1 MTIFPET
8 PAIIG
13 RVCFHA
19 GNQVISRVMDMTK
32 KIVSTAKAPSALGPY
47 NQAVIANG
55 FVFCS
60 GQVAINPATGELVA
74 GGIEEQTER
83 VLKNLRV
90 VLEAAGSGLGKV
102 VKTTVFLKNMDDF
115 KAMNGI
121 YATFFKENPPARAAV
136 EVARLPLDV
145 QVEIECVALV

>member
-1 MTIFPET
+1 
-8 PAIIG
+8 
-13 RVCFHA
+13 
-19 GNQVISRVMDMTK
+19 MDMTK

>member
-1 MTIFPET
+1 
-8 PAIIG
+8 
-13 RVCFHA
+13 
-19 GNQVISRVMDMTK
+19 MTK

>member
-1 MTIFPET
+1 M
-8 PAIIG
+8 
-13 RVCFHA
+13 
-19 GNQVISRVMDMTK
+19 K
-32 KIVSTAKAPSALGPY
+32 KEIVSTTDAPSALGPY

-60 GQVAINPATGELVA
+60 GQVAIDPTTGELVA

-83 VLKNLRV
+83 VLKNLEA
-90 VLEAAGSGLGKV
+90 VLEAAGSGLDKV
-102 VKTTVFLKNMDDF
+102 VKSTVFLKSMNDF

-121 YATFFKENPPARAAV
+121 YASFFTENPPARAAV

-145 QVEIECVALV
+145 MVEIECVALL